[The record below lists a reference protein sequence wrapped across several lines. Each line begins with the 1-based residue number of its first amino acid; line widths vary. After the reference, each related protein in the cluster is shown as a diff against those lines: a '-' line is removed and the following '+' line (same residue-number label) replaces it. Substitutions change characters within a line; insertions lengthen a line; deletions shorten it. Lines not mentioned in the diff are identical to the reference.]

1 MPDKTD
7 KITDVKPSIEF
18 LIEQLDFFDVKEGIY
33 KQAIVNT
40 VQAIRKADRES
51 LIEKI
56 KTFKCSVPLNI
67 RTGHPLSEE
76 NVENAIIYAG
86 RYNYNKALSDIFDYL
101 KSL

>member
-1 MPDKTD
+1 MPYKTD
-7 KITDVKPSIEF
+7 KKIFDEFDNKFEYTDFLPSSIKTGN
-18 LIEQLDFFDVKEGIY
+18 I
-33 KQAIVNT
+33 KQFISDL
-40 VQAIRKADRES
+40 RKADRDS

-67 RTGHPLSEE
+67 RKGHPLSEE